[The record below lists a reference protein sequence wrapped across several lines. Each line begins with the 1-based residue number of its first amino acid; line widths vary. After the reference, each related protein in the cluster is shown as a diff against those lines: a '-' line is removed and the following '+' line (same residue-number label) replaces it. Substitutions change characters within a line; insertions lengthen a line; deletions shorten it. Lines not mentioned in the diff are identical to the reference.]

1 MKKNGYGG
9 NGMSKGYGSNDRYRG
24 TMSGKM
30 AEVMGHAS
38 PVYSIDTMSED
49 SDMGRMRYMKQG
61 NRGYPQ
67 QAFQY
72 EY

>member
-9 NGMSKGYGSNDRYRG
+9 KGMSKGYGSNDRYRG
-24 TMSGKM
+24 AMSGRM

-49 SDMGRMRYMKQG
+49 ADMGRMRYMKQG
-61 NRGYPQ
+61 NRGYPA